1 MRQRLERMEDQQGLD
16 TMVDKS
22 RRLVITS
29 YLALLVLLSYGG
41 LIMHDV
47 QTDGW
52 GPWLVRVIPL
62 LLFLPSILVKRAR
75 GHAWL
80 CFVSLLYFMQ
90 GVMFATLPGQT
101 AFGLLVAMA
110 SLALFVASL
119 GYARFRSRQLR
130 HQSSGHPQQK

>member
-1 MRQRLERMEDQQGLD
+1 MRQQMERLEEQRGLD

-22 RRLVITS
+22 RRLVIAS
-29 YLALLVLLSYGG
+29 YVALLVLLSYGG
-41 LIMHDV
+41 LVMHDV

-52 GPWLVRVIPL
+52 GPWLVRVVPL

-101 AFGLLVAMA
+101 LFGILVAAA
-110 SLALFVASL
+110 SLALFVGSL

-130 HQSSGHPQQK
+130 HPSSSHPQQK